1 MDLKILCCRNFSVHA
16 GFRRDKPMGSLL
28 RVYSR
33 VYSKVHFVT
42 KIKENEKRLVH
53 LRGQMYIFSRPI
65 KVSLLQGVNHE
76 KY

>member
-1 MDLKILCCRNFSVHA
+1 MDLRILCCRNFSVHA

-28 RVYSR
+28 K
-33 VYSKVHFVT
+33 VYSKVHMVT
-42 KIKENEKRLVH
+42 KIKENAKRPIH
-53 LRGQMYIFSRPI
+53 LWGQMYIFSRPI